1 MLTLSLPFAEAV
13 PILLP
18 SYDQLDLFLIGCG
31 GTGGWLA
38 VNLPRIA
45 YLQKQ
50 AGKKVSL
57 TFIDPDRVEAKNI
70 PRQNFIPS
78 DLGLPNLIGCGG
90 ICGLFFSTGSRI
102 LCYILLNKTL
112 ISYITLQKSCYY
124 TYLVTL
130 SHKLCDID
138 LV

>member
-1 MLTLSLPFAEAV
+1 MPTLSLPFAEAM

-18 SYDQLDLFLIGCG
+18 SYDQLDLVLIGCG

-50 AGKKVSL
+50 SGKKVSL

-78 DLGLPNLIGCGG
+78 DLGSPNLIGCGG
-90 ICGLFFSTGSRI
+90 DMWIIFQHRFMNI
-102 LCYILLNKTL
+102 MLNKTL